1 MNKNKFVSKSLQF
14 EKREVLDFF
23 VSPQRDWFQSRG
35 GVPRIFMP
43 ASLNGREISGN
54 TNIRHCN
61 IVEKRNKIK
70 MESEQEGK
78 KFPEAF

>member
-1 MNKNKFVSKSLQF
+1 L
-14 EKREVLDFF
+14 
-23 VSPQRDWFQSRG
+23 RG

-43 ASLNGREISGN
+43 TSLNGREILGN